1 MYKNNPVAV
10 TKSLVSRTQI
20 VPYLTLEE
28 VKQLCVVA
36 RKRRNGERDSLL
48 IKALFETGLRVSELI
63 SVTPGK
69 IQTFEGHAVISVKRK
84 GEKKETMTACPD
96 NLAYMLK
103 SYAYTKNL
111 KPNDRIFN
119 ITRQRAWQ
127 IVKEVG
133 LQAGFTKKIW
143 CHLFRHSD
151 AIYRLRMTGNPK
163 ALQHHL
169 NHRSPIM
176 TLRYLAT
183 LTHEDSLRIMQGVD
197 FE

>member
-1 MYKNNPVAV
+1 MYKNNPIAVA
-10 TKSLVSRTQI
+10 KSLVARTQI

-36 RKRRNGERDSLL
+36 RNRRNGERDFLL
-48 IKALFETGLRVSELI
+48 LTALFQTGLRVSELL
-63 SVTPGK
+63 SVTPAK
-69 IQTFEGHAVISVKRK
+69 IQRFEGHAVISVKRK
-84 GEKKETMTACPD
+84 GEKREAVTACPD

-133 LQAGFTKKIW
+133 IQAGFTKKIW

-151 AIYRLRMTGNPK
+151 AIYRLRATMNPK

-169 NHRSPIM
+169 NHKSVAM
-176 TLRYLAT
+176 SLRYLAT
-183 LTHEDSLRIMQGVD
+183 LTHEDSLRIMQEVQ

>member
-28 VKQLCVVA
+28 IKQLCVVA
-36 RKRRNGERDSLL
+36 RKRRNGE
-48 IKALFETGLRVSELI
+48 
-63 SVTPGK
+63 
-69 IQTFEGHAVISVKRK
+69 FEGHAVISVKRK